1 MHACFHC
8 GDATDRIF
16 SCPKVD
22 CEMSPPFR
30 APLCDHWTCRL
41 RGCPRCREQA
51 RSEDMTVISDTT
63 SSSHG
68 LTSQT
73 TNARSLSRR
82 NPMAEI
88 HESNQELEGE
98 ADPQLNDM
106 YLILLD
112 MRFTIIDHRS
122 EKTGTPPNDWYQ
134 VEEVFL
140 RPYAAKLFVYLL
152 DQQEAGLCRIGLCS
166 TLSTD
171 NADRAA
177 LKFLDGATSGTWAKQ
192 GRAVL
197 KDTGS
202 ERSVWLFDE
211 SFGEK
216 NPEAVHDRSKTNML
230 MKNLEIV
237 LSEAEKLEQERLGR
251 PGPRFTRELMLHIA
265 CADTQP
271 GVHLDPASASNLLRV
286 SKWSIK
292 TGGPDCEMQVLMDY
306 LDGIF
311 SNRPPDVRKYVQTQ
325 SMDTHRR

>member
-1 MHACFHC
+1 
-8 GDATDRIF
+8 
-16 SCPKVD
+16 
-22 CEMSPPFR
+22 MS
-30 APLCDHWTCRL
+30 
-41 RGCPRCREQA
+41 Q
-51 RSEDMTVISDTT
+51 
-63 SSSHG
+63 
-68 LTSQT
+68 
-73 TNARSLSRR
+73 
-82 NPMAEI
+82 
-88 HESNQELEGE
+88 SNQELEWE

-112 MRFTIIDHRS
+112 MRFTLLDHKS

-140 RPYAAKLFVYLL
+140 RPGAAKLFVYLL

-177 LKFLDGATSGTWAKQ
+177 LKFLDGATSGTWLKE

-237 LSEAEKLEQERLGR
+237 LSEAEKLEQERLGSV
-251 PGPRFTRELMLHIA
+251 GPRFTRKLMLHIA

-306 LDGIF
+306 LDGLF
-311 SNRPPDVRKYVQTQ
+311 SNRPRDVRKYVQ
-325 SMDTHRR
+325 DTKYEHASPLTNPECDGSSKIFAAS